1 MGLPENDAS
10 AEKTAFREEV
20 RKNYRWNLTFNL
32 LYGLFGTTGWQLIN
46 APTFVP
52 MYVYKLGGSNVLV
65 GLLLSLGGLSRFIT
79 PPVIAP
85 LVEHQPY
92 LKRKV
97 LWVGTLMRVQVLF
110 MALAGFFL
118 GTRLN
123 MIAFFAA
130 FALYNFFLGMQNVVY
145 NTVMAKVIPIENR
158 GRFIGWREFLGG
170 LSFSGVALVA
180 GVLIQDLRFPHS
192 YGATYLLS
200 FFLTFLGLVLF
211 GFSREPATPTVLKKI
226 PLFERLRSIPELM
239 RKDRNFANYCVC
251 RLVGSLAFMS
261 NPFFILYMG
270 RKLAISGEL
279 LGQLTFCY
287 YISRTTINLLLGRI
301 ADRSGFRR
309 VFLISVTIWTLALF
323 ALLTI
328 PPSYTLAVAV
338 FLALGAGFGGFMM
351 SMSSMVLEF
360 GETAELPM
368 RLALVNS
375 IGEMATSVGPLFA
388 GFLADNVSYH
398 AVFLIS
404 ILCMTFGLAMMY
416 FRVKEPR
423 YAAARAVAAERP
435 AIREPQE

>member
-10 AEKTAFREEV
+10 AEKRAFREEV
-20 RKNYRWNLTFNL
+20 RKNFRWNLTFNL

-52 MYVYKLGGSNVLV
+52 TYIFKLGGSNLLV

-92 LKRKV
+92 LKKKV
-97 LWVGTLMRVQVLF
+97 LLVGTLMRVQVLF

-123 MIAFFAA
+123 IIAFFAA

-170 LSFSGVALVA
+170 LSFSVVSLVA
-180 GVLIQDLRFPHS
+180 GSLIQNLRFPHS

-226 PLFERLRSIPELM
+226 PVFERLRSIPALM
-239 RKDRNFANYCVC
+239 REDKNFTNYCVC

-270 RKLAISGEL
+270 QKLSMSGHM
-279 LGQLTFCY
+279 LGLLTFCY
-287 YISRTTINLLLGRI
+287 YISRTCINLILGRI

-328 PPSYTLAVAV
+328 PPSYALAVGV
-338 FLALGAGFGGFMM
+338 FLAIGAGFGGFNMA
-351 SMSSMVLEF
+351 MSSMVLEF
-360 GETAELPM
+360 GDTAGLPM

-388 GFLADNVSYH
+388 GFLADNVSYQS
-398 AVFLIS
+398 VFSIS
-404 ILCMTFGLAMMY
+404 ILCMASGLAMMY

-423 YAAARAVAAERP
+423 YIAARQAAEEP
-435 AIREPQE
+435 AIREPLQ